1 MVAVVENLNLYTNS
15 EMYPRHYPRQFII
28 KRFMHVTVKLAANH
42 IDNAINHIGKYK
54 ILLASVKTAK
64 LSGFGDVKSSH

>member
-1 MVAVVENLNLYTNS
+1 
-15 EMYPRHYPRQFII
+15 
-28 KRFMHVTVKLAANH
+28 MHVTVKLAANH